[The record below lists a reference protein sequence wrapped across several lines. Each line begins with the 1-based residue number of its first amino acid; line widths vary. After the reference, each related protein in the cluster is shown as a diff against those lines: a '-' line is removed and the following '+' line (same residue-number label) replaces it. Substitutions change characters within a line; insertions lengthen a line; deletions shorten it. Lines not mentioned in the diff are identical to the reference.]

1 MALGLTVKAVTL
13 FNGTVML
20 VVANAV
26 CRSLE
31 WHFAKCCGNFLIAQP
46 NLIYHSGKKNRKLA
60 SNDHF

>member
-1 MALGLTVKAVTL
+1 MTLSLTVKAGTL

-26 CRSLE
+26 RRSLE

-46 NLIYHSGKKNRKLA
+46 NLI
-60 SNDHF
+60 